1 MKQTLA
7 RSFPFLIPTL
17 FVNPACAKQKPV
29 AAEQSQPNVI
39 IILADDLGYGDLQ
52 PYGATRVST
61 PAVNR
66 LAKEGTTFTN
76 VHAVASTSTPSRYS
90 LLTGHYAWR
99 RNDTEVA
106 AGNAG
111 MIIRPEQYTMA
122 DMFKNAGYRTAAI
135 GKWHLGLG
143 DKTAQQD
150 WNAPLPTGLQDIG
163 FDYHYIMAATADRV
177 PCVFIENGFV
187 ADYDATA
194 PIEVSYERNFPG
206 EPTGAENP
214 ELLTNMRHSHGHDMS
229 IVNGIGR
236 IGFMKGGGK
245 ALWKDENIADSIAM
259 HAVDFICENAEKG
272 NPFFLYLC
280 TNDVHVPRFPHKRFR
295 GNNPMGVRGDAIEQF
310 DWTVEQVLHTLDSL
324 GIAQNTLLI
333 LSSDNG
339 PVLDDGYDD
348 GAAELVGDHKPTG
361 PYRGNKYSA
370 FEGGTMVPAIV
381 RWPGHVPQGKKS
393 DVLMSQIDW
402 MASLG
407 NLVGARMPKGAAPDS
422 RNRIG
427 NLLGTDN
434 EPAPWIVEQSNTL
447 SVRTP
452 RWKYIN
458 PSEGGPRITWGPDVE
473 TGYASRPQLYDMQ
486 HNNFERNN
494 VASENPE
501 TVFELQEILR
511 KVSAGAFK

>member
-1 MKQTLA
+1 MKQSIV
-7 RSFPFLIPTL
+7 RSIPLVIPVLLTNS
-17 FVNPACAKQKPV
+17 VAAKQKANV
-29 AAEQSQPNVI
+29 EQSSQPNVV
-39 IILADDLGYGDLQ
+39 IILADDLGYGDME
-52 PYGATRVST
+52 PYGATRVKT
-61 PAVNR
+61 PAINR
-66 LAKEGTTFTN
+66 LANEGTKFTN

-122 DMFKNAGYRTAAI
+122 DMFKNAGYRTGAV

-187 ADYDATA
+187 ADYDASA
-194 PIEVSYERNFPG
+194 PIEVSYVKNFEG
-206 EPTGAENP
+206 EPTGAKNP

-236 IGFMKGGGK
+236 IGYMKGGGK
-245 ALWKDENIADSIAM
+245 ALWKDENIADSITS
-259 HAVDFICENAEKG
+259 HAIDFITENAKEG
-272 NPFFLYLC
+272 QPFFLYLC
-280 TNDVHVPRFPHKRFR
+280 TNDVHVPRFPHERFR
-295 GNNPMGVRGDAIEQF
+295 GKNPMGVRGDAIEQF
-310 DWTVEQVLHTLDSL
+310 DWTVGKVLETLDSL
-324 GIAQNTLLI
+324 GIAENTLVI

-361 PYRGNKYSA
+361 QFRGNKYSA

-381 RWPGHVPQGKKS
+381 RWPGHVPQGKSS

-402 MASLG
+402 FASLG
-407 NLVGARMPKGAAPDS
+407 TLVGARLPKGAAPDS
-422 RNRIG
+422 RSRLG

-434 EPAPWIVEQSNTL
+434 EPVPWIIEQSNTL

-452 RWKYIN
+452 RWKYIE
-458 PSEGGPRITWGPDVE
+458 PSNGGPRITWGPDVE
-473 TGYASRPQLYDMQ
+473 TGYAPRPQLYDMKSGLYEQ
-486 HNNFERNN
+486 KN
-494 VASENPE
+494 VAKENPE
-501 TVFELQEILR
+501 VVFELQEVLR
-511 KVSAGAFK
+511 KVK